1 MNLFNDIFTFYKKQK
16 MYNQHDVDRMTF
28 TEQNAIQIVPV
39 PNQVQ
44 YIAHKA
50 LPYQSHD
57 ISDSYHIC
65 TCVLAHIIIMFLH
78 RN

>member
-50 LPYQSHD
+50 LPYQ
-57 ISDSYHIC
+57 
-65 TCVLAHIIIMFLH
+65 
-78 RN
+78 

>member
-1 MNLFNDIFTFYKKQK
+1 
-16 MYNQHDVDRMTF
+16 MYNQHDVDRMTL

-50 LPYQSHD
+50 LPYQ
-57 ISDSYHIC
+57 
-65 TCVLAHIIIMFLH
+65 
-78 RN
+78 